1 MSCPSVSSIHETEIK
16 MVKSKWSYKKFI
28 AEIQNRKELR
38 GSKGITRVET
48 DYESQKELRGSKQI
62 TSHKLREY
70 KRIRELLYYI
80 YLNIIYVH
88 ITN

>member
-1 MSCPSVSSIHETEIK
+1 MVVQKIHSRNTK
-16 MVKSKWSYKKFI
+16 P
-28 AEIQNRKELR
+28 
-38 GSKGITRVET
+38 KGITRVKRN
-48 DYESQKELRGSKQI
+48 YEGRKELRGSKQI

-70 KRIRELLYYI
+70 KRIKELLYYI